1 MFAALRRHP
10 DAGRAGWHLPGL
22 AAGVTPQSN
31 SEFGVDAVEGQRS
44 HHVDVARYS
53 ASNTT
58 WLGGYRVLAATVLNC
73 VCSWLRRHGSWRAVR
88 GGDGVTLK
96 LAASTVKMPARPG
109 QKARFWHRFGADAVK
124 FATLRQHLY
133 DCVSIACL

>member
-22 AAGVTPQSN
+22 AAEVTPQSN

-73 VCSWLRRHGSWRAVR
+73 VCIWLRRHGSWRAVR

-96 LAASTVKMPARPG
+96 LAASTVKMPAG
-109 QKARFWHRFGADAVK
+109 QARRLGFG
-124 FATLRQHLY
+124 TGLGLTQ
-133 DCVSIACL
+133 

>member
-1 MFAALRRHP
+1 M
-10 DAGRAGWHLPGL
+10 
-22 AAGVTPQSN
+22 TPQSN

-73 VCSWLRRHGSWRAVR
+73 VCIWLRRHGSWRAVR